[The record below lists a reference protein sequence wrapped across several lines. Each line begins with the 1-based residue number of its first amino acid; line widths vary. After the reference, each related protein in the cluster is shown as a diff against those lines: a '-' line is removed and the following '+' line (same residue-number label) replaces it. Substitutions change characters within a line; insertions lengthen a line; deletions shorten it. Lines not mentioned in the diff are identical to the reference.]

1 MQIDIHIDREEIP
14 SHPSYILACI
24 TKTNKQTKKA
34 ENTEDISLNVI
45 AEVQLQWLY
54 LQRIQWI
61 ICKLTT
67 NILKVLCCIVIFS
80 VPLFLLTC
88 SRSTPIT

>member
-54 LQRIQWI
+54 LQRIQ
-61 ICKLTT
+61 
-67 NILKVLCCIVIFS
+67 
-80 VPLFLLTC
+80 
-88 SRSTPIT
+88 